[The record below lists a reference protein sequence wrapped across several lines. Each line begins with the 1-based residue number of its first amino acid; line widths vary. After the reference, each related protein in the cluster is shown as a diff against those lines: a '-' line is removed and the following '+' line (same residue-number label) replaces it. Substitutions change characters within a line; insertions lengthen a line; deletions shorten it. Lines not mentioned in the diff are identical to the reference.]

1 VALMLATLAVMVAT
15 AVYASRYF
23 EAADG
28 ASWNAR
34 AAFWPLALLL
44 WAALNGIFV
53 AGDLFNAYV
62 ALELLTVASV
72 ALVTIEGSRVALQ
85 AALRYLLAA
94 FLGSLSYLLGV
105 SLLYAKHGA
114 LDLATLGALAVGPG
128 MSPIALSLLM
138 GGLALK
144 TALFPLHFWLPRA
157 HASAAAPVS
166 ALLSALVVT
175 ASFHLALRS
184 WVTLAPA
191 GVSWYGGQFLAGLG
205 ALAIVWGSVQAIR
218 QRRLKLLIAY
228 STVAHVGYLFL
239 LFALVSPP
247 PGSAAGTVAPWAGAA
262 WSGGIYHAVSHA
274 LAKGAMFLAAGA
286 IMKALGHDRITGVR
300 GIANHL
306 PVSTYAFGIAGV
318 TLIGLPP
325 SGGFVAKW
333 LMLGAAIESGQW
345 WWTLVILLG
354 GVLTAGY
361 VFMVIGQGVSSAA
374 SDVQPE
380 FAAVPMRL
388 EYTALA
394 LAVLSLLAGLH
405 AVEPIALILSGA
417 PFAAGAARP

>member
-1 VALMLATLAVMVAT
+1 MT
-15 AVYASRYF
+15 A
-23 EAADG
+23 G
-28 ASWNAR
+28 
-34 AAFWPLALLL
+34 LLL
-44 WAALNGIFV
+44 KAALV
-53 AGDLFNAYV
+53 
-62 ALELLTVASV
+62 
-72 ALVTIEGSRVALQ
+72 
-85 AALRYLLAA
+85 
-94 FLGSLSYLLGV
+94 
-105 SLLYAKHGA
+105 
-114 LDLATLGALAVGPG
+114 
-128 MSPIALSLLM
+128 
-138 GGLALK
+138 
-144 TALFPLHFWLPRA
+144 PLHFWLPRA